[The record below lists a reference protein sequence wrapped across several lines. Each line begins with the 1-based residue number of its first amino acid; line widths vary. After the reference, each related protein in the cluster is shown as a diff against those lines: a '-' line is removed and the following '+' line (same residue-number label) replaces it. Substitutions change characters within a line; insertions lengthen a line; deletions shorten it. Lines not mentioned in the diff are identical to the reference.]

1 MGQLGIYMK
10 YLNKL
15 IGSTFLLSCLLCNGI
30 SYAGEVSV
38 AVAGNFAK
46 PLKVLVEKFESNT
59 GQKVA
64 ISVGSTGK
72 LYAQI
77 INGAPFEV
85 FLASDQKR
93 PIKLVERNLAVKSS
107 QFTYA
112 KGKLVLWS
120 KKIGGAELGEMFL
133 SSTELKHLAIADP
146 KMAPYGV
153 QAIFALKNLGLYQQL
168 KDKLIRAQNVGQA
181 YQYLN
186 SGSIE
191 MGIIALSQVTE
202 NGKINIGSAW
212 IIPHSLYQP
221 IQQDGVL
228 LEKGKSNP
236 VALLFLDYLKTP
248 EALQIIRSFGYEVDT

>member
-46 PLKVLVEKFESNT
+46 PLKVLVDKFESNT
-59 GQKVA
+59 GQKVTV
-64 ISVGSTGK
+64 SVGSTGK

-77 INGAPFEV
+77 INGAPFDV
-85 FLASDQKR
+85 LLASDHKR
-93 PIKLVERNLAVKSS
+93 PRELVDSNLAVKSS

-120 KKIGGAELGEMFL
+120 KKTDAVDQEGVSL
-133 SSTELKHLAIADP
+133 SSTELKYLAIANP
-146 KMAPYGV
+146 KMAPYGA
-153 QAIFALKNLGLYQQL
+153 QAVFVLKNMGLYQQL
-168 KDKLIRAQNVGQA
+168 EGKLIRAQNVGQA

-202 NGKINIGSAW
+202 NGKITSGSAW
-212 IIPHSLYQP
+212 VIPHSLYQP
-221 IQQDGVL
+221 IQQDAVL
-228 LEKGKSNP
+228 LEKGKGNP
-236 VALLFLDYLKTP
+236 VARLFLDYLKTP
-248 EALQIIRSFGYEVDT
+248 EALTIIRSFGYEVDT